1 MSAMWNEGD
10 PRRELPSHEVAMG
23 RSPGAEVVVLDDR
36 VIEAASRAQPGV
48 TNINVTK
55 SSRLHIGPKFVSVTQ
70 NIDNTEVV
78 KDLPLPR
85 YLWDIAKSTTRAER
99 LSCAAA
105 IVVLAVC
112 IILIVYFTVVSKKH
126 ANAVVDVAPHEWYI
140 TKKMWLAPKFINDEK
155 TEFTPVKLIII
166 AHTVSPECNL
176 FVNCAAEMVNLQNYF
191 TTHYGYDL
199 PYNFVIGNEGRVY
212 EGRSWEIIG
221 AHTSG
226 YNRCSLGLAFI
237 GDYREGLPSYSKVTS
252 LQLQRAQML
261 LDKGV
266 ELGYIDKDYQ
276 VVGAKD
282 LASSYSPGTNLYR
295 EIQKWPH
302 YAHNNTF
309 RGKTCEEI
317 YNRAL
322 PHTTTSTPRTV
333 EINET
338 TTLL

>member
-1 MSAMWNEGD
+1 MLCRNG
-10 PRRELPSHEVAMG
+10 RILGLELVSPQNSKRLRCSIAVFVCWAFVVASG
-23 RSPGAEVVVLDDR
+23 LTFFIFHFALAKQAIRLD
-36 VIEAASRAQPGV
+36 
-48 TNINVTK
+48 
-55 SSRLHIGPKFVSVTQ
+55 L
-70 NIDNTEVV
+70 
-78 KDLPLPR
+78 DLPLPR